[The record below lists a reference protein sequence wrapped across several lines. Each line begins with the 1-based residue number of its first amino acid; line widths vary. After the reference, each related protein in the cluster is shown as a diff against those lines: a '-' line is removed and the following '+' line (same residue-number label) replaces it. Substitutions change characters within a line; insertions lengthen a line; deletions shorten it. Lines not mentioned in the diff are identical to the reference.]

1 MRPIQSKEVTAAFT
15 PKATL
20 LTQPVY
26 TPIWL
31 TNPHVP
37 MPEEMGAPFISSL
50 NTQITSGPVIMDAR
64 MGSVSAMPIRTE

>member
-1 MRPIQSKEVTAAFT
+1 MKQIRMRPIQSKEVTAAFT
-15 PKATL
+15 PKATS
-20 LTQPVY
+20 LTY
-26 TPIWL
+26 
-31 TNPHVP
+31 PHVP